1 MSQPKIF
8 MPDAHPEERRRV
20 MSDTADKKETGT
32 YIKVLSEE
40 EIYERRELLADSS
53 IKLREISEEKKAVLA
68 DFKAKEDPVK
78 KQIDNVLTQ
87 LKTGQEDRIGD
98 LYLMANH
105 TDGVMEYFDNDGNF
119 IKSRR
124 LKPEER
130 QGKIYNLGQ
139 ASGM

>member
-53 IKLREISEEKKAVLA
+53 IKLP
-68 DFKAKEDPVK
+68 AKCR
-78 KQIDNVLTQ
+78 N
-87 LKTGQEDRIGD
+87 
-98 LYLMANH
+98 LYLSH
-105 TDGVMEYFDNDGNF
+105 SLF
-119 IKSRR
+119 
-124 LKPEER
+124 LKD
-130 QGKIYNLGQ
+130 ILL
-139 ASGM
+139 